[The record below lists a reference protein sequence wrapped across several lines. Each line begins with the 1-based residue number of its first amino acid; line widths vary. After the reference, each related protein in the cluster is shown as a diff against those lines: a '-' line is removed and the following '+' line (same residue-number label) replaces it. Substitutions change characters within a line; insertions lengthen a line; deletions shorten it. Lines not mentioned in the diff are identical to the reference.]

1 MFIRHFKMQE
11 NEHCVYYPMI
21 TTARDIEHE
30 VKLSG
35 YSLNAEDIAAALS
48 NKPSLKEINLTNVI
62 LRDDGMVLISKVLT
76 NNHDLET
83 INLNATEIG
92 AHQYGIDALCN
103 LLSHN
108 PRLKSL
114 SIAFNLFDREGIL
127 VIENALKNCPMI
139 EKFFVSSPNQEVILE

>member
-92 AHQYGIDALCN
+92 AH
-103 LLSHN
+103 HN